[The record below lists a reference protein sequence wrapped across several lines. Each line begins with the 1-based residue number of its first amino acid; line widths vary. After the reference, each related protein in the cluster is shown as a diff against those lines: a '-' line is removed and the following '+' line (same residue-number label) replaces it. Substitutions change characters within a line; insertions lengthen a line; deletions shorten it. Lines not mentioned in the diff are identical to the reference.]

1 MKAKHTL
8 AGALALAMLAST
20 AVSFQVSA
28 ADTAV
33 TLKGAKV
40 EAEAGGE
47 FSVDVSLE
55 DIPSTKVN
63 VMDFAVTY
71 DQTVLNVD
79 SVKIGKSADVDVS
92 GDSTASDAPVFA
104 TNIKDGEITVSWT
117 TALDSASWI
126 SEDGVILTIIGTV
139 KDGVA
144 DGTVTPIDFAPV
156 TRETYDGSGK
166 NNSSMVIGYVY
177 GGDSA
182 TYTINA
188 EAGSVTIGSK
198 QTTTE
203 TTVTTTEGGKDTTA
217 TEATTTATESKTDVT
232 KATTT
237 ISGNIVTGTVA
248 PGSVLYGDV
257 NCDARVDITDAVML
271 NKAAAGVVTLN
282 DTQRKNADCN
292 GDEEVGSQD
301 ATTLLMFL
309 VNIIKTLPYSD

>member
-117 TALDSASWI
+117 TALDSNSWI
-126 SEDGVILTIIGTV
+126 SEDGVILTITGTV

-203 TTVTTTEGGKDTTA
+203 GGKDTTA

-257 NCDARVDITDAVML
+257 NCDSRVDITDAVLL

-282 DTQRKNADCN
+282 DTQRMNADCN
-292 GDEEVGSQD
+292 GDKEVGSQD